1 MFKFFSKYFTLF
13 LLLTVF
19 CQISMAQFQVVPL
32 RNTEVSKKSSA
43 KIAALTL
50 PFFDDFSTS
59 NIKAD
64 PTKWV
69 KGGSVFINNN
79 ATLSHP
85 TLNMATFDGLK
96 ANGVP
101 YNYNDSFANGAT
113 DSLTS
118 QPISFSKYI
127 KRDTLKKDSIAF
139 KKGFI
144 FIKKDPLTSL
154 IKNDTLKKDSIA
166 FSKGYTFIT
175 GKDSVTFKKDSLYLS
190 FFYQSQGL
198 GESPDSNDSLI
209 VQFLAS
215 NGNWNTKFIAK
226 DGQHSINKV
235 ITKIINNKTFIQVL
249 ILIDSSKYIQDNFQ
263 FRFRTFGR
271 QSGQFDVWHI
281 DYVYLDKIRANP
293 QLQEYNATSK
303 KLYFYDYAFK
313 SPISSILKSYNAM
326 PLNQFLAK
334 PEKALSDSVKADVY
348 NLWYI
353 NNIVA
358 ATFTIENLLT
368 KKVLVSLPKKGEK
381 LQADVITNQT
391 TSFAIK
397 NTFADSLKKQTG
409 SKVILKAKFD
419 MNSKDY
425 FNMNDTI
432 SRIVEL
438 DNYYAYDDGTAEAGA
453 YLKKGFGRV
462 AIQFINNK
470 TDSVS
475 VKAIRINLQTLLDS
489 TRLANTNLSLQVMA
503 NDRGKPGRILRG
515 LSSKIKYPSTQNGFI
530 EYTFEPVAVADTFYI
545 GYTQL
550 SDDEALVVGIDNNS
564 PQFAKNHFYNISN
577 EWINVDKVTSASG
590 FNPIKGSLLIRPVM
604 GGIAKD
610 ITLATEEEIQ
620 DRNLVISPN
629 PTSDIIRWNDTSL
642 KNVEILDM
650 SGRSILLQKAD
661 NQEINISNINTGT
674 YILRLSNDKNTF
686 VRKIVKL

>member
-1 MFKFFSKYFTLF
+1 MFKFSSKYFTLF

-32 RNTEVSKKSSA
+32 RNIEVSKKSSA
-43 KIAALTL
+43 KIVALAL

-59 NIKAD
+59 INQ
-64 PTKWV
+64 PNTQKWM
-69 KGGSVFINNN
+69 KGGGVFINNN
-79 ATLSHP
+79 ATLTHP
-85 TLNMATFDGLK
+85 TLNVATFDGLK

-101 YNYNDSFANGAT
+101 YNYNDSFGNGAT

-118 QPISFSKYI
+118 LPINISGN
-127 KRDTLKKDSIAF
+127 SI
-139 KKGFI
+139 
-144 FIKKDPLTSL
+144 T
-154 IKNDTLKKDSIA
+154 
-166 FSKGYTFIT
+166 
-175 GKDSVTFKKDSLYLS
+175 DSLYLS

-198 GESPDSNDSLI
+198 GEVPDSNDSLI
-209 VQFLAS
+209 VQFLT
-215 NGNWNTKFIAK
+215 NGDKWETAFVAK
-226 DGQHSINKV
+226 DGKHIIGKDT
-235 ITKIINNKTFIQVL
+235 IKIINNIKFIQ
-249 ILIDSSKYIQDNFQ
+249 ILLPINSLKYLHDKFQ

-293 QLQEYNATSK
+293 QLKRYDAVAKRLS
-303 KLYFYDYAFK
+303 FYDYAFRN
-313 SPISSILKSYNAM
+313 PITPILKNYNAM
-326 PLNQFLAK
+326 PLTQFLVK
-334 PEKALSDSVKADVY
+334 PEKELSDTVKADVY
-348 NLWYI
+348 DLWF

-358 ATFTIENLLT
+358 ATFTIKNQLT
-368 KKVLVSLPKKGEK
+368 GKILVSLPKKGDK
-381 LQADVITNQT
+381 LQTNVISNQT
-391 TSFAIK
+391 TSFAVK
-397 NTFADSLKKQTG
+397 NTFADSLKRETG

-419 MNSKDY
+419 MNSQD
-425 FNMNDTI
+425 FFRMNDTI

-438 DNYYAYDDGTAEAGA
+438 DNYYAYDDGTAEEGA

-470 TDSVS
+470 ADAVQ
-475 VKAIRINLQTLLDS
+475 AIRINLQTLLDS

-530 EYTFEPVAVADTFYI
+530 EYTFEPVAVADTFYV

-564 PQFAKNHFYNISN
+564 PQFSKNHFYNISN
-577 EWINVDKVTSASG
+577 EWINVDKITSSSG

-629 PTSDIIRWNDTSL
+629 PTTDIIRWNDTSL
-642 KNVEILDM
+642 KNAEILDM
-650 SGRSILLQKAD
+650 LERSVLLERTD
-661 NQEINISNINTGT
+661 NQEINISNLNTGT

>member
-1 MFKFFSKYFTLF
+1 MFTLKYFTLF
-13 LLLTVF
+13 LLLIVF
-19 CQISMAQFQVVPL
+19 CQISLAQFQVVPL

-43 KIAALTL
+43 KIVALTL

-59 NIKAD
+59 VNQ
-64 PTKWV
+64 PNLQKWV
-69 KGGSVFINNN
+69 KGGGVFINNN

-85 TLNMATFDGLK
+85 TLNVATFDGLK

-101 YNYNDSFANGAT
+101 YNFNDSFANGAT

-118 QPISFSKYI
+118 QAIDLAKY
-127 KRDTLKKDSIAF
+127 T
-139 KKGFI
+139 
-144 FIKKDPLTSL
+144 
-154 IKNDTLKKDSIA
+154 
-166 FSKGYTFIT
+166 IT
-175 GKDSVTFKKDSLYLS
+175 DSLYLN

-198 GESPDSNDSLI
+198 GEVSDSNDSLI
-209 VQFLAS
+209 VQFLT
-215 NGNWNTKFIAK
+215 NGDKWETAFVAK
-226 DGQHSINKV
+226 DGKHIIGKDT
-235 ITKIINNKTFIQVL
+235 IKIINNAKFIQ
-249 ILIDSSKYIQDNFQ
+249 ILLPINSAKYFHEKFQ
-263 FRFRTFGR
+263 FRFRTFGK

-293 QLQEYNATSK
+293 QLQQYNSTLK

-313 SPISSILKSYNAM
+313 NPINSILKNYNAM
-326 PLNQFLAK
+326 PLTQFLAK
-334 PEKALSDSVKADVY
+334 PEKELSDSVKADVY
-348 NLWYI
+348 DLWFI

-368 KKVLVSLPKKGEK
+368 KKILVSLPKKGEK

-391 TSFAIK
+391 TSFAVK
-397 NTFADSLKKQTG
+397 NTFADSLKKETG
-409 SKVILKAKFD
+409 SKVILKAKFN
-419 MNSKDY
+419 MNSQD
-425 FNMNDTI
+425 FFRMNDTI

-470 TDSVS
+470 PDAVQ
-475 VKAIRINLQTLLDS
+475 AIRINLQTLLDS

-550 SDDEALVVGIDNNS
+550 SDDEALVVGIDNSS

-577 EWINVDKVTSASG
+577 EWINVNKVTSASG
-590 FNPIKGSLLIRPVM
+590 FNPIRGSLMIRPVM
-604 GGIAKD
+604 GGIAKE

-629 PTSDIIRWNDTSL
+629 PTFDIIRWNDTSL
-642 KNVEILDM
+642 KNVEIMDM
-650 SGRSILLQKAD
+650 SGRNILMQKTD
-661 NQEINISNINTGT
+661 NQEINISNLNTGT

-686 VRKIVKL
+686 VRKIVKM